1 MHFVELSKR
10 QHMDQNDELWAWA
23 EFLKAPNSEHLKWRY
38 EESKESDETIQS
50 IIDAQEIFQRAVAD
64 PIEQEYCEAVSF
76 LNKKVKDKI
85 TRENSYAI
93 A

>member
-38 EESKESDETIQS
+38 EESKGYESYKAKETIQS
-50 IIDAQEIFQRAVAD
+50 IVEAQVLRMQIVFD
-64 PIEQEYCEAVSF
+64 S
-76 LNKKVKDKI
+76 
-85 TRENSYAI
+85 
-93 A
+93 